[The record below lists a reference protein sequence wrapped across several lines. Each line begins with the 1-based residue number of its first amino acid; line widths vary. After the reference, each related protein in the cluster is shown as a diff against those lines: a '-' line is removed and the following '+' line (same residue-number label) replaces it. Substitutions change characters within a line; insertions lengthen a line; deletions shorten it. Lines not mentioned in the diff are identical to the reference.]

1 MDELRDISPF
11 GNSGDN
17 VQVKLLR
24 TELDDQEK
32 SLKAAVAGQVKD
44 TQAHLTYL
52 TPELPAE
59 MVSSKTS
66 SHDLSNGNSQKEV
79 VLVGRFLF

>member
-1 MDELRDISPF
+1 M
-11 GNSGDN
+11 
-17 VQVKLLR
+17 KLLR

-59 MVSSKTS
+59 MVS
-66 SHDLSNGNSQKEV
+66 
-79 VLVGRFLF
+79 